1 MDGMSECEAGA
12 ASPSARANR
21 ADPSRR
27 VAHALRGLGRRLS
40 AAVVAVIHRRRS
52 RRLLAEMEP
61 RMLKDI
67 GIAPQDA
74 NFEAHRFW
82 WQPWTIQPARHLER
96 ESTRLRE
103 SGR

>member
-1 MDGMSECEAGA
+1 MVGRV
-12 ASPSARANR
+12 RA
-21 ADPSRR
+21 SRR
-27 VAHALRGLGRRLS
+27 VTHALRGFGRYLH

-52 RRLLAEMEP
+52 RRLLAKMEP

-67 GIAPQDA
+67 GITPQDA
-74 NFEAHRFW
+74 TFEANRFW
-82 WQPWTIQPARHLER
+82 WQPWTIQPVRHLER

>member
-1 MDGMSECEAGA
+1 MSKCEAGA
-12 ASPSARANR
+12 ASPSARVNR

-27 VAHALRGLGRRLS
+27 VANALRGLSWRLS

-67 GIAPQDA
+67 GVTPQDA
-74 NFEAHRFW
+74 TFEANRFW
-82 WQPWTIQPARHLER
+82 WQPWTIQPARCPER